1 MSRDYPYYL
10 ANRPV
15 HANTELAVEDK
26 HTGEIAYR
34 VAMADAEVVDR
45 AIAAAVD
52 ARRPMAELA
61 AHRRRDVLR
70 HCVQRFRERYD
81 ELVEVLIVEG
91 GKVITDA
98 RSEVGRLV
106 ETFEIAAEEATR
118 IGGEVLPMD
127 ITARAEAFSG
137 MYKRVP
143 IGPVSLITPFNFPFN
158 LVAHK
163 VAPAIAAGCP
173 FVLKPAGKTPV
184 GALLIGEILAEC
196 DLPEG
201 AFSILPA
208 TRDAAGA
215 LTEDDRLKL
224 LSFTGSDD
232 VGWQL
237 KARAGKKRVV
247 MELGGNAACLVD
259 ADADVDH
266 AVDRLT
272 FGAFYQSGQSCISV
286 QRVQVHESIYE
297 RLRDQLVVKVGSLK
311 SGEPRA
317 DDTFVGPLIS
327 EAAAE
332 RVVEWIEEAV
342 AKGARSL
349 VGGARKG
356 RVVMPAILEG
366 VDRSCRVYDNEAFG
380 PVLVL
385 ERFSDFNEALAVIN
399 DSRYGLQAGLFI
411 RDIDK
416 MYRAWDQLD
425 VGGVIVNDVPA
436 FRVDHMPYGGVK
448 DSGLGR
454 EGIRYAIEDMTE
466 IRMLAVRRSG

>member
-1 MSRDYPYYL
+1 MIREFPYYL
-10 ANRPV
+10 ANRPIQT
-15 HANTELAVEDK
+15 NRELAVEDK
-26 HTGEIAYR
+26 HTGQTAYR
-34 VAMADAEVVDR
+34 VAMADAEAVDQ
-45 AIAAAVD
+45 AIAAAVK
-52 ARRPMAELA
+52 ARRPMAGLPA
-61 AHRRRDVLR
+61 YARRDVLK
-70 HCVQRFRERYD
+70 HCVKRFGERHD

-98 RSEVGRLV
+98 RGEVARLI

-127 ITARAEAFSG
+127 VTPRAAAFRG

-201 AFSILPA
+201 AFSILPT
-208 TRDAAGA
+208 TRDAAAA

-224 LSFTGSDD
+224 LSFTGSDE

-237 KARAGKKRVV
+237 KARAGKKAVV

-259 ADADVDH
+259 ADADIDH
-266 AVDRLT
+266 AVDRLV

-286 QRVQVHESIYE
+286 QRVQAHESIYE
-297 RLRDQLVVKVGSLK
+297 RLRDKLVARVGSLK
-311 SGEPRA
+311 RGDPRD

-327 EAAAE
+327 DGDAG
-332 RVVEWIEEAV
+332 RVVEWIQEAV
-342 AKGARSL
+342 DKGARCL
-349 VGGARKG
+349 VGGERNG
-356 RVVMPAILEG
+356 RVVMPAVLEN
-366 VDRSCRVYDNEAFG
+366 VARDCRVYDSEVFG

-385 ERFSDFNEALAVIN
+385 ERFSDFDAALEVIN
-399 DSRYGLQAGLFI
+399 ASRYGLQAGLFL

-416 MYRAWDQLD
+416 MHRAWDRLE
-425 VGGVIVNDVPA
+425 VGGVIINDVPA

-466 IRMLAVRRSG
+466 IRLLAIRGLA